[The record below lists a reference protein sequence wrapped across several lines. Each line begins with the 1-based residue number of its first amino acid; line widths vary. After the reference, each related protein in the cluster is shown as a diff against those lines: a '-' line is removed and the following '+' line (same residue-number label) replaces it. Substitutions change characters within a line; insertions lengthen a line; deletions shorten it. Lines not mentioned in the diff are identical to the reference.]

1 MYKKCI
7 VLPCEIGDTL
17 YTVSNNG
24 IEEWGVFAI
33 ITSLNSRELRIR
45 LQCKHKGTRK
55 LVTFGSQ
62 GLGKRIFTSYEE
74 AEQALRERNDE
85 TR

>member
-7 VLPCEIGDTL
+7 VLPCKIGDTL

-33 ITSLNSRELRIR
+33 ITSLNSHGLIIR
-45 LQCKHKGTRK
+45 LQCEHKGTRK
-55 LVTFGSQ
+55 LVTFSSQ
-62 GLGKRIFTSYEE
+62 GLGKHIFTSYEE
-74 AEQALRERNDE
+74 AKQARGESNG
-85 TR
+85 

>member
-45 LQCKHKGTRK
+45 LQCKHKETRK

-74 AEQALRERNDE
+74 AKQARGESNG
-85 TR
+85 